1 MVGYGKRY
9 IYHDHGIYSCYVLY
23 CSIKKKD
30 KYLKGNSDNLSGNML
45 LLFVCNNAFY
55 KAAAESRQFRC
66 LLAQDWKL
74 FAAGVQSERDQVTL
88 NVILFLPFGI
98 LWDIIRENKSS
109 LKECAVIGGLISL
122 SVETMQY
129 ISARGVFD
137 IEDLLTNIIG
147 MIIGT
152 VIIKVIYII

>member
-9 IYHDHGIYSCYVLY
+9 IYHDHGIYSCYVFY

-30 KYLKGNSDNLSGNML
+30 KYLKGNSDNLS
-45 LLFVCNNAFY
+45 
-55 KAAAESRQFRC
+55 
-66 LLAQDWKL
+66 WKL